1 MGYINLFLYI
11 LDIDDNGS
19 IALAEWA
26 AGIKPRRPCAG
37 ADPAHYLSVEQRN
50 LFQRAWL
57 EQLAALFGLLIQAD
71 AELDEKIN

>member
-1 MGYINLFLYI
+1 
-11 LDIDDNGS
+11 
-19 IALAEWA
+19 
-26 AGIKPRRPCAG
+26 
-37 ADPAHYLSVEQRN
+37 